1 MIKYC
6 MILIFRETCILGID
20 INNDKQIVE
29 MGCEYVS
36 DFEFKVNVKLSSV
49 TLSFIL
55 SNIKFIGIVS
65 FQFIIIT
72 INQSIDV

>member
-1 MIKYC
+1 